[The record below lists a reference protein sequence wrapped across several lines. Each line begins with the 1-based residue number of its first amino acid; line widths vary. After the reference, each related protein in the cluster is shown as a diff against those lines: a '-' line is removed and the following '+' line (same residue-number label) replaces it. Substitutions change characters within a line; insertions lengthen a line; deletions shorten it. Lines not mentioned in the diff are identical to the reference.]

1 MEERDRTKKESDTV
15 DKNGPGYDFKDA
27 GLNIRENRKSEKMS
41 LIMSILQLR
50 SENAGLS
57 MELIELQDS
66 VRREIMR
73 LSGLISILNI
83 GDKAEIPVDITENF
97 EVMFDKY
104 LKKS

>member
-1 MEERDRTKKESDTV
+1 
-15 DKNGPGYDFKDA
+15 
-27 GLNIRENRKSEKMS
+27 
-41 LIMSILQLR
+41 
-50 SENAGLS
+50 

>member
-15 DKNGPGYDFKDA
+15 DKNRPGYDFKDA

-41 LIMSILQLR
+41 LILSILQLR

-83 GDKAEIPVDITENF
+83 GVKAEIPVDITENF